1 MGYFYKRNSPLFF
14 IITFVYNPWLILLH
28 LFLCK
33 VMEGRV
39 GLFHY
44 LYYFVER
51 DTVHTIG
58 ES

>member
-28 LFLCK
+28 L
-33 VMEGRV
+33 
-39 GLFHY
+39 H
-44 LYYFVER
+44 YFVER